1 MQEKVPFAE
10 LAGRMRRFYDLMDR
24 ENPGWETAVIFGK
37 INQYYFT
44 GTMQDGMLLIPRD
57 RDPVFFV
64 RRSHERA
71 VAESD
76 FPDIRPMKS
85 FRDAAGEAGTRFDQ
99 VFLEMELVPL
109 ALFLRFRKYFP
120 FRETAPLDT
129 TILKVRALKSPFELG
144 LLERSGALH
153 QKVLEEDVPGLL
165 QAGMSEAEFGVE
177 LYRAMVR
184 EGHHGLVRFGMFD
197 TEIVAGQLG
206 FGESSIYPT
215 YFDGPGGAYGLG
227 AATPVLGSRE
237 RRLKPGDLVF
247 IDTGF
252 GIDGYHTDKT
262 MTYMFGKPL
271 PGEAIAAHTRCV
283 EIQDKM
289 ASLLKPGN
297 TPEQVY
303 TTVTE
308 ELDEEFRKNFMGFA
322 DRRVLF
328 LGHGV
333 GLQVDE
339 YPVISKGYQEPFQEG
354 MVIAL
359 EPKKGI
365 PGVGMVGIE
374 NTYIVT
380 PSGGRSITGTSK
392 GLIPVFP

>member
-1 MQEKVPFAE
+1 MQEKVPLAE
-10 LAGRMRRFYDLMDR
+10 LVERMRRFCNLMDR
-24 ENPGWETAVIFGK
+24 ENPDWETAVIFGK

-44 GTMQDGMLLIPRD
+44 GTMQDGMLLIPRG

-64 RRSHERA
+64 RRSLERA
-71 VAESD
+71 VAESN
-76 FPDIRPMKS
+76 FPDILPMKS
-85 FRDAAGEAGTRFDQ
+85 FRDAAGKAGTRFDQ

-109 ALFLRFRKYFP
+109 ALFGRFRNYFP
-120 FRETAPLDT
+120 FRETAPLDS
-129 TILKVRALKSPFELG
+129 TILKVRALKSPFELA
-144 LLERSGALH
+144 LLERSGELH
-153 QKVLEEDVPGLL
+153 RKVLEEDVPGLL
-165 QAGMSEAEFGVE
+165 QAGMSEAEFGAD
-177 LYRAMVR
+177 LFRAMVR

-227 AATPVLGSRE
+227 AATPVLGSRD

-252 GIDGYHTDKT
+252 GVEGYHTDKT
-262 MTYMFGKPL
+262 MTYMFEKPQT
-271 PGEAIAAHTRCV
+271 GEAIAAHTRCV

-303 TTVTE
+303 ATITE
-308 ELDEEFRKNFMGFA
+308 ELDEEFRKNFMGFG
-322 DRRVLF
+322 DRRVQF

-333 GLQVDE
+333 GLQIDE

-354 MVIAL
+354 MVVAL

-365 PGVGMVGIE
+365 SGVGMVGIE

-380 PSGGRSITGTSK
+380 PSGGRCITGTSK
-392 GLIPVFP
+392 GLIPVYT